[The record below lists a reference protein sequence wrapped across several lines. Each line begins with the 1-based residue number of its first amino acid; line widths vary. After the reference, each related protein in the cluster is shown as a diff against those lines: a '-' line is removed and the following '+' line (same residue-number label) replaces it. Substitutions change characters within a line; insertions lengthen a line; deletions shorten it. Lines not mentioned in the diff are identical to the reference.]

1 MTILSVQN
9 VGKQY
14 RLRRETGMFM
24 KEVLRRML
32 GRGKVDKF
40 WALKDIDFDVKAG
53 QSIGI
58 IGPNGSGKSTLLR
71 IIAGITTP
79 TEGDVVVEGRV
90 ASLLELGA
98 GFHPYLT
105 GRENVYLNGAL
116 LGIKKEQISRNFD
129 KIVDFSG
136 IGEFIDMPVKD
147 YSSGMFVRLAFSV
160 AIHSDPDIF
169 LVDEVLSVGD
179 EEFQLRCRE
188 RIRELQHAGKT
199 IVFVSH
205 DLAQVNEIC
214 DELVLLQKGKMVRYG
229 DADSTINYYL
239 QTVGN
244 QMGITTLQQ
253 GPVEAVFNNGRL
265 SLFWNGHPLT
275 KRMGLYASVLYRG
288 GWHETTHAAW
298 QVAQKSPAGFTA
310 IGTAW
315 RLPVEYRWQSRF
327 VGERTVETSIEMRTE
342 RRVELQQKHLSLL
355 LRPELSRW
363 VTACEEGSFDERH
376 PDDQDWHPLTGAS
389 STSSFLAAY
398 SDDERF
404 PAVIERIVDRSPMD
418 LSVVFNSDYV
428 LDAGI
433 LQTAG
438 SFTPGQLDSMAQSE
452 FAPLGKVE
460 ITVDDDPAV
469 MKRLIAEA
477 VAARTVQ
484 AAELRAFFDRGRLHL
499 FWHDTEFTVDKCG
512 YTSILSAGMWHES
525 ITLSFD
531 SQRTD
536 DGALVAE
543 GRMRR
548 LPITQRWSVRALE
561 PGSISWSIDFIV
573 HEQVELDEWHTTLL
587 VAPQYGRW
595 FTPHENGEFPPIP
608 AEQTDW
614 IHVSHN
620 MESGAWIAAET
631 AEDGLPPRVE
641 FDFSG
646 SPVARVP
653 TAINTSYIE
662 GGRALQSLEVRSGA
676 HRILPPGEHH
686 MFTSRIAVGGS
697 ESDSGSKPADDPKSE
712 DDTAA
717 GDSPETEA
725 GTQSELR
732 FD

>member
-14 RLRRETGMFM
+14 RLRRDTGMLM
-24 KEVLRRML
+24 KEVLRPML
-32 GRGKVDKF
+32 GRGKVGKF
-40 WALKDIDFDVKAG
+40 WALKNIDFDVKSG

-71 IIAGITTP
+71 IIAGITAP
-79 TEGDVVVEGRV
+79 TEGDVIVEGRV

-105 GRENVYLNGAL
+105 GRDNVYLNGAL
-116 LGIKKEQISRNFD
+116 LGIKKEQISRDFD
-129 KIVDFSG
+129 KITDFSG

-179 EEFQLRCRE
+179 EDFQLRCRE
-188 RIRELQHAGKT
+188 RIRELQRTGKT

-214 DELVLLQKGKMVRYG
+214 DELVLLQKGEMVRYG

-244 QMGITTLQQ
+244 QTGIATLRH
-253 GPVEAVFNNGRL
+253 GPLEAVFNNGRL
-265 SLFWNGHPLT
+265 SLFWHGRPLT

-298 QVAQKSPAGFTA
+298 QVAQKSPGGFTA

-342 RRVELQQKHLSLL
+342 RRVELQQRHLSLL

-363 VTACEEGSFDERH
+363 VTACEEGSFDERR

-389 STSSFLAAY
+389 STSSFLAVY
-398 SDDERF
+398 SDDEQF
-404 PAVIERIVDRSPMD
+404 PAVIERIIDRSPMD

-438 SFTPGQLDSMAQSE
+438 SFTPDQLDSMAQSE
-452 FAPLGKVE
+452 FSSLGHIE
-460 ITVDDDPAV
+460 ITVEDDPVV
-469 MKRLIAEA
+469 MQQFIADA
-477 VAARTVQ
+477 LAARTVY
-484 AAELRAFFDRGRLHL
+484 AGDLRVFFDRGRLHL
-499 FWHDTEFTVDKCG
+499 FWHDSEFTVDKCG
-512 YTSILSAGMWHES
+512 YTSILSGGMWHES
-525 ITLSFD
+525 VTLSF
-531 SQRTD
+531 RAHRAD
-536 DGALVAE
+536 DGSFVAT

-548 LPITQRWSVRALE
+548 LPLTQRWTAHAAKD
-561 PGSISWSIDFIV
+561 GSISWKVDFIV
-573 HEQVELDEWHTTLL
+573 HERVEIDEWHATLMT
-587 VAPQYGRW
+587 VPRFDRW
-595 FTPHENGEFPPIP
+595 CTPHERGGFPPIP
-608 AEQTDW
+608 PDQTDW
-614 IHVSHN
+614 LHVSHN
-620 MESGAWIAAET
+620 MQPGKWIVAET
-631 AEDGLPPRVE
+631 TEERMPHRIEFSFSDSPR
-641 FDFSG
+641 
-646 SPVARVP
+646 ARVP

-676 HRILPPGEHH
+676 QRILPPGEHH
-686 MFTSRIAVGGS
+686 MFTGRITVARS
-697 ESDSGSKPADDPKSE
+697 ESETDPAADGGPASE
-712 DDTAA
+712 
-717 GDSPETEA
+717 E
-725 GTQSELR
+725 GTQAELR